1 MFSDTSRYAKLPLQV
16 MLRAD
21 GREVRFVSRRFL
33 PQPGSLMRAG
43 VEVVGTSDRLD
54 HIAQRA
60 YGDALQFWRVVDATL
75 NFEPEEV
82 TRITGRRLAIPMI
95 GPE

>member
-1 MFSDTSRYAKLPLQV
+1 MFSDTSRYAKLPVKV
-16 MLRAD
+16 MVRGD
-21 GREVRFVSRRFL
+21 GREVQFVTRRFL

-43 VEVVGTSDRLD
+43 VEEVGTSDRLD

-60 YGDALQFWRVVDATL
+60 YGDPLQFWRIVDATL
-75 NFEPEEV
+75 TFAPEEV
-82 TRITGRRLAIPMI
+82 TRITGRRLVIPMI

>member
-1 MFSDTSRYAKLPLQV
+1 MFSDTSRYAKLPLKV
-16 MLRAD
+16 MIRSD

-43 VEVVGTSDRLD
+43 VEEVGTSDRLD

-60 YGDALQFWRVVDATL
+60 YGDALQFWRIVDATL
-75 NFEPEEV
+75 TFEPEEV
-82 TRITGRRLAIPMI
+82 TRITGRRLVIPMI